1 MSDPAIAAEPIPE
14 WEPALRTW
22 QWAWELHWIGF
33 GALFTTLAVYCLISL
48 IIISNTKTKR
58 GRLAVV
64 ITSLLFI
71 FGVTRGLFLFINPY
85 ESEQCKILSSCP
97 VLLSRILFG
106 IALPCMTASFS
117 LVHLAF
123 LQVMKLKLYPKVLQ
137 STKFLSCVIAV
148 HFGLAISTEVILTMY
163 ANVMTIAIVC
173 QSFFIIFSFLLS
185 SSFIYSGT
193 KIVGHVRET
202 HTQVFRLGRRNY
214 SEQKNADK
222 TSERR
227 SRDLRRFRPNVSKLV
242 KITYITVFLGFASC
256 ALQLYS
262 IFGVHKMH
270 ETNQTPLPKPWPWL
284 IFQTL
289 YRAVEFAAGCTL
301 AYVSPRQASSMRY
314 PLKRYLNCCQQKGRL
329 FVISPRS
336 DFSKSHQTNPQN
348 GVPASKSCSSL
359 TTQLGDF
366 LSQTRGFLLVRQT
379 LVKLATSFTPGKMA

>member
-1 MSDPAIAAEPIPE
+1 MSDPAIAAEPIPD
-14 WEPALRTW
+14 WKPALQTW

-33 GALFTTLAVYCLISL
+33 GALFTTLAVYCLISM
-48 IIISNTKTKR
+48 IVTSNTKTKR

-117 LVHLAF
+117 LVHLTF

-163 ANVMTIAIVC
+163 ADVMTLAIVC
-173 QSFFIIFSFLLS
+173 QSFFVIFSFLLS

-193 KIVGHVRET
+193 KIVAYVRKT
-202 HTQVFRLGRRNY
+202 RTQVSRLGRRNY

-227 SRDLRRFRPNVSKLV
+227 SRGLRRFQPNVSKLV

-256 ALQLYS
+256 ALQIYS
-262 IFGVHKMH
+262 ILYFYKMR
-270 ETNQTPLPKPWPWL
+270 ESNQTSLPKPWPWL

-336 DFSKSHQTNPQN
+336 DFSKSHQTNTQN

-379 LVKLATSFTPGKMA
+379 LVKLPTSFTPGKMA